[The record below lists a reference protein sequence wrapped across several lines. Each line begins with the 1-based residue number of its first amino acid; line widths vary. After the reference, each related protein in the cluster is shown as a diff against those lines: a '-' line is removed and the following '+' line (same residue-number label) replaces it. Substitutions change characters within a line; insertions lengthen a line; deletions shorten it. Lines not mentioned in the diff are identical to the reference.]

1 MLLKRI
7 AQWLTVAALMVAVV
21 ATSAL
26 PAGALILDDGAEEY
40 AIRPPAEDAEALMEL
55 FEQTGT
61 IYFAETQA
69 YLDSLNDDLLE
80 EIEAAREAKT
90 RTDHKRR

>member
-1 MLLKRI
+1 MLKRI
-7 AQWLTVAALMVAVV
+7 ILLFMTAALMVAVV

-40 AIRPPAEDAEALMEL
+40 AIRPPAEDADTLMDL
-55 FEQTGT
+55 FKQTET
-61 IYFAETQA
+61 IYFAENQA
-69 YLDSLNDDLLE
+69 YLNSLNEELLE

-90 RTDHKRR
+90 RTDHKR